1 MKVASALE
9 KLKYWNDVKEF
20 NAIHQAWSSSSREM
34 PPAEFAEGLK
44 HLVSH
49 WEVREGI
56 RAERRKLINICGD
69 VIENGNPKSFHT
81 TADLEKLSSNGL
93 SYLILCTIF
102 VAFIRKIRGDANVQ
116 ITWAVDELLDL
127 DSRNIHDLLVMLKE
141 NGIRLF
147 SACPEANLDILVQFA
162 KLYRVQRTANHPEI
176 VEFVLDMGGENV

>member
-1 MKVASALE
+1 
-9 KLKYWNDVKEF
+9 
-20 NAIHQAWSSSSREM
+20 
-34 PPAEFAEGLK
+34 
-44 HLVSH
+44 
-49 WEVREGI
+49 
-56 RAERRKLINICGD
+56 
-69 VIENGNPKSFHT
+69 
-81 TADLEKLSSNGL
+81 L

-102 VAFIRKIRGDANVQ
+102 VAFIRKIRGEANVQ

-127 DSRNIHDLLVMLKE
+127 DSRNIHDLLDMLKE